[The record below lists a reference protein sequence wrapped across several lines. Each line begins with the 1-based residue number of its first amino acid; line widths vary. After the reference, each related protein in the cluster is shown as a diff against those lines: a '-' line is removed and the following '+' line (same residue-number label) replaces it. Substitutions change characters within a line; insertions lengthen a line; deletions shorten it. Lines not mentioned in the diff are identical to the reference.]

1 MLVMEEVVEVVVVMV
16 MVATYPWLHTVLP
29 DTPQHFALVGDS
41 EHLIRGGGRV
51 KIGLLLIGKK
61 GVWNPNF
68 LQILRSHSEFVQT
81 PAVGEG
87 QPRIGP
93 VLPKIKVESKVLKIE
108 ENKSK
113 CQLKIF
119 RDKFFFFNLR

>member
-1 MLVMEEVVEVVVVMV
+1 M
-16 MVATYPWLHTVLP
+16 
-29 DTPQHFALVGDS
+29 
-41 EHLIRGGGRV
+41 

-68 LQILRSHSEFVQT
+68 LQILRPHREFVQT

-87 QPRIGP
+87 QARVGP
-93 VLPKIKVESKVLKIE
+93 VLTKIKVESKVLKIG

-113 CQLKIF
+113 CQMKISRSAIFFLK
-119 RDKFFFFNLR
+119 LR